1 MSRAVNQ
8 IALDGWVL
16 ESPDWASSE
25 ICTFILL
32 QHVGHQ
38 TVAESERDFQRGTL
52 VEVVITKKLLAECCY
67 KTFKRGDRVCV
78 RGTIQTTQAKHFG
91 CYLNIALKLC
101 AEKVNARKERPST
114 PRQPRQNRKLRWE
127 EIPLSGVLA

>member
-16 ESPDWASSE
+16 ESPDWASSDL
-25 ICTFILL
+25 CAFILL
-32 QHVGHQ
+32 QHVAHQ
-38 TVAESERDFQRGTL
+38 TFGEAERDFQRGTL
-52 VEVVITKKLLAECCY
+52 VEVVITKKLLAEYCF

-78 RGTIQTTQAKHFG
+78 RGSIQTTQAKHFG

-101 AEKVNARKERPST
+101 AEKVNPRREPKST
-114 PRQPRQNRKLRWE
+114 PRQPRQSRKLRWE
-127 EIPLSGVLA
+127 GIPLSGVLA